1 MCSALIITAMCGAD
15 RLQLRMSWKRTWQTV
30 AVANGGG
37 CKQAAKKSAHLF
49 GQL

>member
-15 RLQLRMSWKRTWQTV
+15 RLQLRMSWKRTWQTA
-30 AVANGGG
+30 AVAN
-37 CKQAAKKSAHLF
+37 KQRRKSAHLF